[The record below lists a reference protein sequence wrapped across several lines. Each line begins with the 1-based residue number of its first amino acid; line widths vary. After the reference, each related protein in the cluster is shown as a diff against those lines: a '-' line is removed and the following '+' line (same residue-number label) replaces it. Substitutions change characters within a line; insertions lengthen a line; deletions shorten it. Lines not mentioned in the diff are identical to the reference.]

1 MSLQL
6 ETFQTGLYGFVGES
20 LILKGVQQDAKG
32 DDFAE
37 FEGVVSTE
45 HPDLQGDIIVQ
56 KGVDWD
62 HFKKSG
68 VFDWEHGKEP
78 EDIIGVPTEVRTG
91 VVCKGLP
98 GTYVKGKLLLKNN
111 KKAQDAHNLMKSL
124 VGSGR
129 QMGFSVLGKGMR
141 DPQDRRKIIK
151 SLFSR
156 IALTVT
162 PVNPYT
168 GGGLVEVVKSLEWAV
183 QNTPSLNFQQFQAVV
198 RKALHGNQ
206 GLDCDAFAAML
217 FTRARLDASAAPR

>member
-1 MSLQL
+1 MALQL
-6 ETFQTGLYGFVGES
+6 ETFQTGLYGFVGEE
-20 LILKGVQQDAKG
+20 LIVKGVQKDAQG
-32 DDFAE
+32 NDFAE

-78 EDIIGVPTEVRTG
+78 DDIIGVPTEVRTG
-91 VVCKGLP
+91 VICKGMP
-98 GTYVKGKLLLKNN
+98 GTYVKGKLLLKDN
-111 KKAQDAHNLMKSL
+111 KKAQNAHSLMKSL

-129 QMGFSVLGKGMR
+129 QMGFSVLGKGLR

-162 PVNPYT
+162 PVNTYT
-168 GGGLVEVVKSLEWAV
+168 GGGLVEVVKSLEWVV
-183 QNTPSLNFQQFQAVV
+183 QNYPSVSFQQFQELV
-198 RKALHGNQ
+198 RKTLHDKQ

-217 FTRARLDASAAPR
+217 FTRARLDGSSAPR